1 MPVPNGEGDGLI
13 FEPNDWIS
21 DWPRLAEV
29 ALGGVFFF
37 IGIVA
42 FVRILGKR
50 TTGQMNNFDWII
62 TVTVGALAASGI
74 LSRDISFADAV
85 LGIVVLGLMQ
95 YATTLLVLRGGIV
108 SKLAEASPT
117 LLLHK
122 GRVLEDAMRR
132 TRISPEELR
141 GALRQKGITRFED
154 ANWVILETNGVLSV
168 ITKCDMTIDEAET
181 LADVRAPDE
190 LPGPR

>member
-1 MPVPNGEGDGLI
+1 MTSPS
-13 FEPNDWIS
+13 S
-21 DWPRLAEV
+21 DIDTWFNSFDRLTSV
-29 ALGGVFFF
+29 AIGAVVFY
-37 IGIVA
+37 ILIVA
-42 FVRILGKR
+42 MTRVTGKR
-50 TTGQMNNFDWII
+50 TTSQMNNFDWII

-168 ITKCDMTIDEAET
+168 IAKSDMSIDEAET
-181 LADVRAPDE
+181 LVDVRAPDE